1 MKRGLVKMAKGY
13 NLSEEGKQ
21 ARIKKF
27 EIEANQNIWNAYE
40 NGQLEAGRN
49 ISSLRQYKPAVLA
62 IEKMYN
68 VGIDSLTADQ
78 IDSFIKSNV
87 IKNTSNIRG
96 FLITC
101 INEEIITPTKDVI
114 AYLIPV
120 EYKTLVKLLLG

>member
-1 MKRGLVKMAKGY
+1 MAKGY

-21 ARIKKF
+21 ARVKKF
-27 EIEANQNIWNAYE
+27 TLDANQKLWDSYE
-40 NGQLEAGRN
+40 KGQLEAGRN

-68 VGIDSLTADQ
+68 VNIDSLSAEQ
-78 IDSFIKSNV
+78 IDSFIKSNT

-101 INEEIITPTKDVI
+101 INEELITISKDVI

-120 EYKTLVKLLLG
+120 EYKALVKLLLA